1 MKADTHYNSLFLVAL
16 TLNNKKMKRF
26 NSQSVARK
34 VKRNLLRF
42 IEIPFIKN
50 EDGTNKIIMQ
60 RRTSRGRWVNS

>member
-1 MKADTHYNSLFLVAL
+1 
-16 TLNNKKMKRF
+16 MKRF

-42 IEIPFIKN
+42 IELPFIQN

-60 RRTSRGRWVNS
+60 RRTSRWRWINA